1 MNNKKIFSIS
11 FILILSFQSLVF
23 GQGSRF
29 FNMEE
34 AVMMV
39 DKTTNKS
46 LRPKSVAQ
54 MQWLP
59 SGNKYSYVSSNKLF
73 ILTLEDGK
81 LDTSINLKVLNSAI
95 LLLDKKLKF
104 DFFPAIEWL
113 DNDNFKI
120 AHQNKYYNFNV
131 SNTVF
136 RELISFP
143 ADAQH
148 IEYLSSKNV
157 MAYVNNNNIE
167 IKWNEKTMTV
177 TNDGGKGIVYGQ
189 SVHRNEFGIHK
200 GLFWSPKGNK
210 LAFYRMDET
219 MVTDYPIYDNTKNPA
234 TQYNTKYP
242 IAGAKSHHVTL
253 GVYDLNTNQ
262 TIYLETG
269 LPADKYLTNISWS
282 PDESSIYIQEV
293 NRGQNQ
299 LFLNKYNAEKG
310 FLEGNVLEERNEKY
324 VEPENPILF
333 IPNQENKFI
342 YQSEKDGFNHLYLY
356 NTNGKLIQQIT
367 SGKWMVTEIKGFDE
381 SGEKIFFEST
391 KESPLER
398 HLYSIDLNGNN
409 LKKLTPEQGVNFSIL
424 NSKGSA
430 FINSLSNPTTPKK
443 ISIINSNGDLMKE
456 ILNAPNPLSDFKLGE
471 TTIFP
476 IVNNGTVLYCRM
488 ITPPDFDKNKK
499 YPVVIYVYGGPH
511 AQMITNSWLSGSNL
525 WMQLMA
531 QQGFI
536 VFTLDNRGS
545 SHRGFEF
552 ESSVHRQLGV
562 NELNDQ
568 LAGLNY
574 IKKLSYVDE
583 NRIGV
588 HGWSFGG
595 FMTTTMMT
603 RTPGYF
609 KVGVAGGPVI
619 DWSLYEVMY
628 TERYMDTPDENK
640 EGYKNSN
647 LLNYIKNLDGKL
659 LMIHGCDDD
668 VVLWQHS
675 LLYVK
680 AAVDAGNTNL
690 DYFVYPGH
698 QHNVMGKDRVHLMQ
712 KITNYFM
719 ENL

>member
-1 MNNKKIFSIS
+1 MNFKKIITVSIAI
-11 FILILSFQSLVF
+11 FISLQSIIF
-23 GQGSRF
+23 AQGSRF

-34 AVMMV
+34 AVLMV

-46 LRPKSVAQ
+46 LRPKSLAQ

-59 SGNKYSYVSSNKLF
+59 GGNKYSYVASNKLF
-73 ILTLEDGK
+73 ILSIENEI
-81 LDTSINLKVLNSAI
+81 LDTSINLNTLNNAI
-95 LLLDKKLKF
+95 QLLDKKIKF
-104 DFFPAIEWL
+104 DFFPSIEWI

-120 AHQNKYYNFNV
+120 GHQNKYYNFNV
-131 SNTVF
+131 SNTAF
-136 RELISFP
+136 RELMDIPSE
-143 ADAQH
+143 AQH
-148 IEYLSSKNV
+148 IEYLKSKNAI
-157 MAYVNNNNIE
+157 AYVLNNNIE
-167 IKWNEKTMTV
+167 IKWNNTTIKITD
-177 TNDGGKGIVYGQ
+177 DGGNGIVYGQ
-189 SVHRNEFGIHK
+189 TVHRNEFGISK

-210 LAFYRMDET
+210 IAFYRMDET

-234 TQYNTKYP
+234 TTFNTKYP
-242 IAGAKSHHVTL
+242 IAGAKSHHVTV
-253 GVYDLNTNQ
+253 GVYDLT
-262 TIYLETG
+262 TLKTVYLETG

-282 PDESSIYIQEV
+282 PDENSIYIQEV

-299 LFLNKYNAEKG
+299 LFLNKYNAN
-310 FLEGNVLEERNEKY
+310 EGNMIETILEERNEKY
-324 VEPENPILF
+324 VEPENPIVFL
-333 IPNQENKFI
+333 PNDENKFI

-356 NTNGKLIQQIT
+356 NTNGNLIEQLT
-367 SGKWMVTEIKGFDE
+367 SGKWMVTDFMGFDE
-381 SGEKIFFEST
+381 NGDNLFFEST

-398 HLYSIDLNGNN
+398 HLYSIGINGKN
-409 LKKLTPEQGVNFSIL
+409 LKKLTNEQGVNFSLI
-424 NSKGSA
+424 NSKGTA

-443 ISIINSNGDLMKE
+443 ISIFKANGDLIKE
-456 ILNAPNPLSDFKLGE
+456 LLNAPNPLSEFKLGE
-471 TTIFP
+471 TSVFP

-511 AQMITNSWLSGSNL
+511 AQMINNGWLSGSNL

-545 SHRGFEF
+545 SYRGFEF

-628 TERYMDTPDENK
+628 TERYMDTPEENK

-719 ENL
+719 DNL

>member
-1 MNNKKIFSIS
+1 MNFKKILSLNFTLLFCFHS
-11 FILILSFQSLVF
+11 LIFA
-23 GQGSRF
+23 QGSRF

-34 AVMMV
+34 AVLMV

-46 LRPKSVAQ
+46 LRPKSLAQ
-54 MQWLP
+54 VQWLP
-59 SGNKYSYVSSNKLF
+59 SGSKYSYVASNKLF
-73 ILTLEDGK
+73 ILNLEDGK
-81 LDTSINLKVLNSAI
+81 IDTSINLKTLNNAI
-95 LLLDKKLKF
+95 QLLDKKMKF
-104 DFFPAIEWL
+104 DFFPSIEWL
-113 DNDNFKI
+113 DNDNFKVSN
-120 AHQNKYYNFNV
+120 QNKYYNFNL
-131 SNTVF
+131 SNSVF
-136 RELISFP
+136 RELISYP

-148 IEYLSSKNV
+148 IEYLSSKNA
-157 MAYVNNNNIE
+157 MAYVINNNIE
-167 IKWNEKTMTV
+167 VKWNDKTMTV

-262 TIYLETG
+262 TVYLETG

-299 LFLNKYNAEKG
+299 LLLNKYNADKG
-310 FLEGNVLEERNEKY
+310 FFEVNILEERNERY

-333 IPNQENKFI
+333 IPNNENQFI

-381 SGEKIFFEST
+381 SGEKLFFEST

-409 LKKLTPEQGVNFSIL
+409 LKKLTPEQGVNFSII
-424 NSKGSA
+424 NSKGNA

-443 ISIINSNGDLMKE
+443 ISIINSNGDLVKE
-456 ILNAPNPLSDFKLGE
+456 LLNAPNPLSDFKLGE
-471 TTIFP
+471 TSVFP

-511 AQMITNSWLSGSNL
+511 AQMVTNSWLSGSNL

-628 TERYMDTPDENK
+628 TERYMDTPEENK

-719 ENL
+719 DNL